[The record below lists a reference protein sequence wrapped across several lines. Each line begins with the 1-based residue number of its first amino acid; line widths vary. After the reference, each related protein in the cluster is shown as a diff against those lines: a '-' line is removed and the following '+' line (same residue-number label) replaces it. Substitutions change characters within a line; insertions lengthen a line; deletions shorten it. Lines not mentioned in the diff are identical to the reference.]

1 MSELKL
7 EAYGPEGDPSKHLS
21 MEELNAGLEALPAAP
36 RDSGTLELIVRRLPD
51 GSRET
56 PEATRLT
63 LEEGVPGDGWNR
75 RPPRDLEAQMTVIR
89 MDIARL
95 IADGQPVTHFGD
107 NLFVDLDL
115 TTESL
120 PPGSQLRVGEARV
133 EVTPEPHN
141 GCLKF
146 KGRFGQDALR
156 FVQAPA
162 TRPENRRGIHWRVVE
177 PGDVSVGAAI
187 EVISRP

>member
-1 MSELKL
+1 
-7 EAYGPEGDPSKHLS
+7 
-21 MEELNAGLEALPAAP
+21 
-36 RDSGTLELIVRRLPD
+36 
-51 GSRET
+51 
-56 PEATRLT
+56 
-63 LEEGVPGDGWNR
+63 
-75 RPPRDLEAQMTVIR
+75 MTVIR